1 MKIEPT
7 RYEIEHNGYTTVASF
22 HNNSWTITCRPS
34 DAPAIPPYTNI
45 LTVDGW
51 KPVIKNES
59 ESRIFESIGDV
70 CHFIKEYS

>member
-1 MKIEPT
+1 MDVIPT
-7 RYEIEHNGYTTVASF
+7 RYEIVHNGYATVASL
-22 HNNSWTITCRPS
+22 SIMGWSITCRPV

-59 ESRIFESIGDV
+59 EPKRFVTIDDV
-70 CHFIKEYS
+70 TSFIEEYS